1 MGAEITTAPDVSSV
15 LQNAIREGLQRQG
28 LSFTNDKTADGREL
42 RIEFRTLEYAVAPN
56 IVIGKLRASAAMKGI
71 CILGNS
77 RPYEKLYR
85 GEREEAILVYQ
96 FAYQNE
102 RYINE
107 ALSQAIQNLV
117 QDQELIRC
125 LAQ

>member
-1 MGAEITTAPDVSSV
+1 MIP
-15 LQNAIREGLQRQG
+15 LN
-28 LSFTNDKTADGREL
+28 LSTLSTKKTPDGREL
-42 RIEFRTLEYAVAPN
+42 RIELRALEYGVAPG
-56 IVIGKLRASAAMKGI
+56 IVLATLRTGAAMKGI
-71 CILGNS
+71 CIIGNT

-85 GEREEAILVYQ
+85 GEHEESILVVQ
-96 FAYQNE
+96 FASQNE
-102 RYINE
+102 QYLNE